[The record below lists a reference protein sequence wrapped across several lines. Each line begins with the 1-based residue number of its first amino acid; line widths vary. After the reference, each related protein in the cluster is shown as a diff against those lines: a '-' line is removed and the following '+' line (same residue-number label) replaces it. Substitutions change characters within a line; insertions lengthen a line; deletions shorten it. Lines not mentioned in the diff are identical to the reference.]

1 MVKKHLGKGLRAL
14 FPGELHIDNEY
25 KEKNFLE
32 IDIEVVKPNPYQ
44 AREDFT
50 PEHMEKLKNSIRE
63 KGIVQPIAVRRIDG
77 GYELIAGGRRLR
89 AAKEV
94 GIKKIPA
101 YVLSVYKKEDLLELS
116 IIENIQR
123 ENLNP
128 IELGK
133 GYRRLMEECSLT
145 QEDIAKKVSVD
156 RTTIA
161 NLLRLLNLPDEVKES
176 LRKGEITIG
185 HARTLLSLRDPQRQ
199 INYLKK
205 IIENQM
211 SVRELESIVYKKTES
226 KREKKEDE
234 LPSKELWVIEFEN
247 KIRDVIGTKVS
258 INEKKEKGY
267 IKIEF
272 YSIDELERIVELLAS
287 KEKIY

>member
-32 IDIEVVKPNPYQ
+32 IDVKVVKPNPYQ

-50 PEHMEKLKNSIRE
+50 PENMEKLKNSIRE

-185 HARTLLSLRDPQRQ
+185 HARTLLSLRDPQKQ
-199 INYLKK
+199 INCLKK

-258 INEKKEKGY
+258 INEKNEKGY

-272 YSIDELERIVELLAS
+272 YSIDELERIIELLAS

>member
-32 IDIEVVKPNPYQ
+32 IDVKVVKPNPYQ

-50 PEHMEKLKNSIRE
+50 PENMEKLKNSIRE

-199 INYLKK
+199 INCLKK

-258 INEKKEKGY
+258 ISEKNEKGY

>member
-14 FPGELHIDNEY
+14 FPGELSIDNEY
-25 KEKNFLE
+25 KGKNFVE
-32 IDIEVVKPNPYQ
+32 IDIDVVKPSPYQ

-50 PEHMEKLKNSIRE
+50 PEHMEKLKNSIKE
-63 KGIVQPIAVRRIDG
+63 KGIVQPIAVRKIDG

-123 ENLNP
+123 KNLNP

-133 GYRRLMEECSLT
+133 SYRRLMEECSLT

-161 NLLRLLNLPDEVKES
+161 NLLRLLNLPDEVKEC
-176 LRKGEITIG
+176 LKKGEITIG
-185 HARTLLSLRDPQRQ
+185 HARTLLSLRDPQKQ
-199 INYLKK
+199 INCLKK

-211 SVRELESIVYKKTES
+211 SVRELESIVYKKAES
-226 KREKKEDE
+226 KQEKKETE

-258 INEKKEKGY
+258 ISEKNEKGY

-272 YSIDELERIVELLAS
+272 YSIDELERIVELLGS

>member
-32 IDIEVVKPNPYQ
+32 IDIKVVKPNPYQ

-185 HARTLLSLRDPQRQ
+185 HARTLLSLRDPQKQ
-199 INYLKK
+199 INCLKK

-258 INEKKEKGY
+258 ISEKNEKGY

>member
-32 IDIEVVKPNPYQ
+32 IDVKVVKPNPYQ

-50 PEHMEKLKNSIRE
+50 PENMEKLKNSIRE

-185 HARTLLSLRDPQRQ
+185 HARTLLSLRDPQKQ

-258 INEKKEKGY
+258 INEKNEKGY

-272 YSIDELERIVELLAS
+272 YSIDELERIIELLAS

>member
-14 FPGELHIDNEY
+14 FPGELNIDNEY
-25 KEKNFLE
+25 KGKSFVE
-32 IDIEVVKPNPYQ
+32 IDIDVVKPNPYQ

-63 KGIVQPIAVRRIDG
+63 KGIVQPIAVRKIDG
-77 GYELIAGGRRLR
+77 GYELIAGGRRLK

-133 GYRRLMEECSLT
+133 SYRRLMEECSLT

-176 LRKGEITIG
+176 LKKGEITIG

-205 IIENQM
+205 IVENQM
-211 SVRELESIVYKKTES
+211 SVRELESIVYKKAES
-226 KREKKEDE
+226 KREKRDTE

-258 INEKKEKGY
+258 ISEKKEKGY

-272 YSIDELERIVELLAS
+272 YSIDELERIVELLGS

>member
-25 KEKNFLE
+25 KDKNFVE

-63 KGIVQPIAVRRIDG
+63 KGIVQPIAVRKIDG
-77 GYELIAGGRRLR
+77 GYELIAGGRRLK

-133 GYRRLMEECSLT
+133 SYRRLMEECSLT

-176 LRKGEITIG
+176 LKKGEITIG
-185 HARTLLSLRDPQRQ
+185 HARTLLSLRDPTKQ
-199 INYLKK
+199 INCLKK

-211 SVRELESIVYKKTES
+211 SVRELESIVYKKAES
-226 KREKKEDE
+226 KREKKETE

-258 INEKKEKGY
+258 ISEKNEKGY

-272 YSIDELERIVELLAS
+272 YSIDELERIVELLES

>member
-32 IDIEVVKPNPYQ
+32 IDVKVVKPNPYQ

-50 PEHMEKLKNSIRE
+50 PENMEKLKNSIRE

-258 INEKKEKGY
+258 ISEKNEKGY

>member
-14 FPGELHIDNEY
+14 FPGELSIDNEY
-25 KEKNFLE
+25 KGKSFVE
-32 IDIEVVKPNPYQ
+32 IDIGVVKPNPYQ

-50 PEHMEKLKNSIRE
+50 PEHMEKLKNSIKE
-63 KGIVQPIAVRRIDG
+63 KGIVQPIAVRKIDG

-101 YVLSVYKKEDLLELS
+101 YVLSVHKKEDLLELS

-133 GYRRLMEECSLT
+133 GYRRLMEECNLT

-161 NLLRLLNLPDEVKES
+161 NLLRLLNLPDEVKEC
-176 LRKGEITIG
+176 LKKGEITIG
-185 HARTLLSLRDPQRQ
+185 HARTLLSLRDPQKQ
-199 INYLKK
+199 INCLKK

-211 SVRELESIVYKKTES
+211 SVRELESIVYKKAES
-226 KREKKEDE
+226 KREKKETE

-258 INEKKEKGY
+258 ISEKNEKGY

-272 YSIDELERIVELLAS
+272 YSIDELERIVELLGS

>member
-50 PEHMEKLKNSIRE
+50 PENMEKLKNSIRE
-63 KGIVQPIAVRRIDG
+63 KGIVQPIAVRRLDG

-176 LRKGEITIG
+176 IRKGEITIG
-185 HARTLLSLRDPQRQ
+185 HARALLSLRDPQRQ

-211 SVRELESIVYKKTES
+211 SVRELESIVYKKTEA